1 MDTARFRD
9 DLNEIPAALER
20 LADAFEAGL
29 EPLGRAQLLLAAPGT
44 RVLVLGMGSSAYAAD
59 VVARRARVEGRMVVS
74 ELASAVA
81 LPAPAEDLVVV
92 AVSATGGSAEVL
104 AAVERYRG
112 AGRLIAV
119 TNRAESRLAQVAD
132 LVVPLVA
139 GDEVSGVSC
148 RTFRHTFLVLDALFG
163 LAGAATGFGI
173 LAPGTGASGA
183 GLSGDGASAA
193 GLSVN
198 GAYAA
203 GVQESGIG
211 SGSASASLAREC
223 ARSAAALLE
232 AAPSWIDEATHHLLG
247 PQGTWVLAPV
257 ERLSSAQ
264 QSSLMMREVPRRP
277 AYASETGDWSH
288 VDVYLSKTLDY
299 RALLF
304 AGSAWDEQ
312 AAEWMR
318 GRSATLVTVGP
329 TPLESEAALS
339 IRYPGDDR
347 PEIALIVETL
357 VGELLAASWH
367 EADPTY
373 AWSPS
378 LT

>member
-20 LADAFEAGL
+20 LADAFEVGL

-148 RTFRHTFLVLDALFG
+148 RTFRHTFLVLEALLG
-163 LAGAATGFGI
+163 LAGA
-173 LAPGTGASGA
+173 SRV
-183 GLSGDGASAA
+183 SA
-193 GLSVN
+193 
-198 GAYAA
+198 
-203 GVQESGIG
+203 
-211 SGSASASLAREC
+211 LAREC

-247 PQGTWVLAPV
+247 PQGTWVLAAV

-329 TPLESEAALS
+329 TPLEAEAALS

-347 PEIALIVETL
+347 PEVALIVETL